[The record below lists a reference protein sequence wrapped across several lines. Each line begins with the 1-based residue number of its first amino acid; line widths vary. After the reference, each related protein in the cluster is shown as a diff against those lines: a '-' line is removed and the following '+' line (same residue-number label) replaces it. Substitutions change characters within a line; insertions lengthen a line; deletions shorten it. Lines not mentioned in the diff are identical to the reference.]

1 MSSYP
6 SKGEAVRCVTRASAR
21 GRPKLTLLPDPG
33 TVITRGDSQ
42 PVRVLV
48 VHDHALLASSIAAF
62 LDALAD
68 ITVCGV
74 APTGKDALMIA
85 QSEEVDVVLIHY
97 GLPGAGGPTLASM
110 IRTGANPPAI
120 VFISTDDSEA
130 AMLDAID
137 VGATAFITKYAL
149 PDQIVQA
156 VRRAAQGEILIPVA
170 LFAKAIARQR
180 QATHE
185 KGAHEK
191 LLAQFTPREL
201 EVLRLLAQALGTE
214 AIASLLGI
222 ADHTVEWHIR
232 HVIEKLQVH
241 SKLQAVVEAASK
253 GLIEVQTP

>member
-1 MSSYP
+1 MSSH
-6 SKGEAVRCVTRASAR
+6 SSRGEAGGCEAPVSVR
-21 GRPKLTLLPDPG
+21 GRPKLTLWSDPG
-33 TVITRGDSQ
+33 TVIARVDLQ

-48 VHDHALLASSIAAF
+48 VHDHALLASSIATC

-74 APTGKDALMIA
+74 ASTGEDALTIA

-97 GLPGAGGPTLASM
+97 SLSGLGGPTVASM
-110 IRTGANPPAI
+110 MRTGANPPAI

-130 AMLDAID
+130 AILDAID
-137 VGATAFITKYAL
+137 VGATAFLTRSARS
-149 PDQIVQA
+149 DQIVQA

-170 LFAKAIARQR
+170 LFAKAIGRRRQEM
-180 QATHE
+180 HE

-201 EVLRLLAQALGTE
+201 EVLRLLGQALDTE
-214 AIASLLGI
+214 AIANLLGI
-222 ADHTVEWHIR
+222 ADHTVEWHVR
-232 HVIEKLQVH
+232 HVIEKLHVH

-253 GLIEVQTP
+253 GLIKV